1 MVDITIFELHLDGS
15 EFTAN
20 APGVG
25 GSDDAEADESDSGGA
40 PLGLFAVLALVG
52 LVVAAV
58 AAKKL
63 GGDDEGTGIEVG
75 GDDETTGIEAE
86 A

>member
-25 GSDDAEADESDSGGA
+25 GSDDTESDDSDSGGA
-40 PLGLFAVLALVG
+40 PLGLFAVLGLGV

-58 AAKKL
+58 AAKRL
-63 GGDDEGTGIEVG
+63 SGGDGASDIEVGSRDEATGIE
-75 GDDETTGIEAE
+75 TEA
-86 A
+86 

>member
-1 MVDITIFELHLDGS
+1 MVDITLFELHLDGS

-25 GSDDAEADESDSGGA
+25 ESDEAETDTDDSGGA
-40 PLGLFAVLALVG
+40 PLGLLAVLALVV
-52 LVVAAV
+52 LVVVAV

-63 GGDDEGTGIEVG
+63 RGGDDASPL
-75 GDDETTGIEAE
+75 DDVE
-86 A
+86 

>member
-1 MVDITIFELHLDGS
+1 MVDITLFELHLDGA

-20 APGVG
+20 APNSGVL
-25 GSDDAEADESDSGGA
+25 DDEDVEESEGGGA
-40 PLGLFAVLALVG
+40 PLGLFAVLALVV

-63 GGDDEGTGIEVG
+63 GGGDEDTAL
-75 GDDETTGIEAE
+75 DEEL
-86 A
+86 

>member
-1 MVDITIFELHLDGS
+1 MVDITLFELHLDGS

-25 GSDDAEADESDSGGA
+25 GSDEAETDRDDGGA
-40 PLGLFAVLALVG
+40 PLGPLAVLALVV
-52 LVVAAV
+52 LVVVAV

-63 GGDDEGTGIEVG
+63 RGGDDEPPL
-75 GDDETTGIEAE
+75 DDAAE
-86 A
+86 APAEGL